1 MEEKNKIK
9 MFWMNLLFIMI
20 SIVIMLIF
28 SQLLEKAHSQS
39 FEEYVPD
46 WGKGILRILYITAL
60 LTISFLISSSKGT
73 IRTKFILLF
82 ILNCV
87 SVIYILEY
95 WPNIKEFEHF
105 GLKFNS

>member
-1 MEEKNKIK
+1 
-9 MFWMNLLFIMI
+9 MI
-20 SIVIMLIF
+20 SIVITLVF
-28 SQLLEKAHSQS
+28 SQCLEMNYSES

-60 LTISFLISSSKGT
+60 LTISFVISSSKAT
-73 IRTKFILLF
+73 IKTKFILLF
-82 ILNCV
+82 ILNCI

-95 WPNIKEFEHF
+95 WPNIKEFELF